1 MPNKWNSYYIFLK
14 YYYRY
19 VSFVRLRAELSSKNT
34 TVTIHVEWTVSR
46 KTDAKDSSEVTTT
59 IRDID
64 LPPYVNEKFNPVRQ
78 TLMDILD
85 DEANATNA
93 TIILQSA
100 FPKFLKVTARTTNVV
115 PQLMRSQRSGKY
127 KPNAVRMI

>member
-1 MPNKWNSYYIFLK
+1 
-14 YYYRY
+14 
-19 VSFVRLRAELSSKNT
+19 
-34 TVTIHVEWTVSR
+34 VTIHVEWTVSR